1 MISNIEILAADS
13 GISPGPTGVPTAPPV
28 GFRPL
33 SQTIDGL
40 SDFASSLLTLDYGV
54 KVKFQSDKKLFM
66 ARVEPH
72 PPAPERNLTDWHK
85 GVTVYESTSPEGTVW
100 NPLLL
105 LSLAACGI
113 VGYYIAIS
121 LKP

>member
-1 MISNIEILAADS
+1 MISNIQVLAADP
-13 GISPGPTGVPTAPPV
+13 GIGPGQEGVPVAPPV

-33 SQTIDGL
+33 SQVIDGL
-40 SDFASSLLTLDYGV
+40 SDFASSILILGYGV

-72 PPAPERNLTDWHK
+72 PPAPERGLQDWHK
-85 GVTVYESTSPEGTVW
+85 GVTVYESTSPDGTVW

-105 LSLAACGI
+105 LALAACGA
-113 VGYYIAIS
+113 VGYYLAIS